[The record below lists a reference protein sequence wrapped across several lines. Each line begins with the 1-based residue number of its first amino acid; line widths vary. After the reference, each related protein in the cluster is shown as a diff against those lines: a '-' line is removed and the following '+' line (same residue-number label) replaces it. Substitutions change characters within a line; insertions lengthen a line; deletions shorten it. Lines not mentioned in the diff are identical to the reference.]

1 MINLNITAAAE
12 EHIVPAAQYGHFAE
26 HLGRCIYDGFWAE
39 EGCTKRSPEGYRTD
53 VLEAMQKLH
62 IPVLRWPGG
71 CFADDYH
78 WRDGIG
84 APQQRKRRLNAT
96 WGWVAENNRFG
107 THEFFRLC
115 ALLGCDAYLAA
126 NMGSGTVQEMAEW
139 IEYVTSDFDTDVV
152 RERRA
157 NGRES
162 AWKLPYLGIGNE
174 VWGGGG
180 FMTADHYS
188 DLYRNWQHFARNFND
203 MDRPMMKIAC
213 GPNAGDYHWTERIM
227 ARVDAGMMQGLSLHY
242 YTVPTGNWDH
252 KGDAVEFTEE
262 EYLQT
267 IRSALFME
275 ELITRHSE
283 IMDKY
288 DPEKKV
294 ALIVD
299 EWGTWY
305 DVTEGTPEA
314 FLYQQNTMRD
324 AVVAACTLHI
334 FHRHTDRV
342 KMANLAQTVNVLQAL
357 ILTEGD
363 RMVCTPTYHVFDL
376 FQPHKDALLLDLAG
390 EVPVVDGLPAV
401 SVIATK
407 KNDSVCVSMCN
418 PTLTAHAVTLDI
430 GTVAA
435 AVQSAQILTGDCHA
449 CNTFDAP
456 EAVVP
461 VAFTDYS
468 VAEGKLTVSLP
479 ACSVAV
485 LILQ

>member
-1 MINLNITAAAE
+1 MVNLNITAAAE
-12 EHIVPAAQYGHFAE
+12 ENIVPAAQYGHFAE

-39 EGCTKRSPEGYRTD
+39 DGCTRRSPEGYRTD

-84 APQQRKRRLNAT
+84 DPAKRKRRLNST
-96 WGWVAENNRFG
+96 WGWVTETNAFG

-115 ALLGCDAYLAA
+115 ELLGCDAYIAA
-126 NMGSGTVQEMAEW
+126 NMGSGSVQEMSEW
-139 IEYVTSDFDTDVV
+139 VEYITSDYDTTVAD
-152 RERRA
+152 ERRA

-180 FMTADHYS
+180 FMTPDHYA
-188 DLYRNWQHFARNFND
+188 DLYRNWQHFAKNYND
-203 MDRPMMKIAC
+203 KDRPMMKIAC
-213 GPNAGDYHWTERIM
+213 GPNSNDYNWTERFM
-227 ARVDAGMMQGLSLHY
+227 ASVDPWMLQGLSLHF
-242 YTVPTGNWDH
+242 YTVPTNNWDA
-252 KGDAVEFTEE
+252 KGDAVAFTEAD
-262 EYLQT
+262 YLQT
-267 IRSALFME
+267 IRHAVYMD
-275 ELITRHSE
+275 ELITKHSE

-299 EWGTWY
+299 EWGSWY
-305 DVTEGTPEA
+305 DVTKGTPEA

-324 AVVAACTLHI
+324 AIIAACTLHI

-363 RMVCTPTYHVFDL
+363 RMLCTPTYHVFDL
-376 FQPHKDALLLDLAG
+376 FQPHKDAVLLDITG
-390 EVPVVDGLPAV
+390 DVPVEDRLPAV

-407 KNDSVCVSMCN
+407 KDDSVCISMCN
-418 PTLTAHAVTLDI
+418 PNLTDTAVTLDVS
-430 GTVAA
+430 TVAA

-449 CNTFDAP
+449 HNTFDAP
-456 EAVVP
+456 ETVIP
-461 VAFTDYS
+461 VAFADYS
-468 VAEGKLTVSLP
+468 MAEGKLTVTLP

-485 LILQ
+485 FALQ